1 VVQGGFDNEAPG
13 HQVQVGGNGDLS
25 RRMKRKKELNWYHIY
40 LNTETRTGFPYLMDR
55 PQNKFQKIPVF
66 TKFNFILGVCESNNW
81 QFHLEN
87 SNKAE

>member
-1 VVQGGFDNEAPG
+1 MGTGMPI
-13 HQVQVGGNGDLS
+13 H
-25 RRMKRKKELNWYHIY
+25 
-40 LNTETRTGFPYLMDR
+40 LNTETGTGFPYLMDR